1 VIRPPLQA
9 ELLAAML
16 AALSWPGRDAV
27 RACLACGPEPHAAQ
41 LATRSHHA
49 EQSMAIISRFQES
62 RARWLLRGGGVL
74 VVAYLVVVLGLMWWW
89 SYEPAQFDVV
99 KLARQRASEHGQ
111 SVVTGSIV
119 TSTLMGSAETLLDK
133 RGGYFSNDVFPPG
146 LFMDN
151 VPNWEFGVLT
161 ACRDLARELRNKFS
175 RSQSQ
180 SEEDV
185 DLKEA
190 DPLFSSPND
199 RWLLPSSE
207 GQYRKAI
214 AHVGGYFE
222 RIGKNDPNG
231 AQFYARADNLAD
243 YLDLVS
249 TRLGSLSQR
258 LSASVGQLRLEGD
271 APVDPGAQK
280 NASGQQIVKTPWTK
294 IDDVFYESRGYTW
307 ALLEQLRAIEVDFA
321 PILQR
326 KNAVVSLKQVIR
338 ELEESQKP
346 VWSPII
352 LNGSPFGFFANHS
365 LVMANYVS
373 RANAAIIDLKSLLDR
388 G

>member
-1 VIRPPLQA
+1 MSIVTRFREPRTRWILRGVGA
-9 ELLAAML
+9 LLAIY
-16 AALSWPGRDAV
+16 V
-27 RACLACGPEPHAAQ
+27 V
-41 LATRSHHA
+41 
-49 EQSMAIISRFQES
+49 
-62 RARWLLRGGGVL
+62 GVF
-74 VVAYLVVVLGLMWWW
+74 ALMWWW
-89 SYEPAQFDVV
+89 SYEPEQFDVAAA
-99 KLARQRASEHGQ
+99 ARQHAAAHQQQPLTGTA
-111 SVVTGSIV
+111 VTAA
-119 TSTLMGSAETLLDK
+119 LMQCAETLLDK
-133 RGGYFSNDVFPPG
+133 RGGYISNDKFPPG
-146 LFMDN
+146 VMMDN

-161 ACRDLARELRNKFS
+161 ATRDLAREMRNKFS

-214 AHVGGYFE
+214 DHVDGYLA
-222 RIGKNDPNG
+222 RLGKNDPNG

-243 YLDLVS
+243 YLDTVS
-249 TRLGSLSQR
+249 SRLGSLSQR
-258 LSASVGQLRLEGD
+258 LSASVGQIQLEGD
-271 APVDPGAQK
+271 KPVDPSAPAPAAGKAPTV
-280 NASGQQIVKTPWTK
+280 VKTPWYK
-294 IDDVFYESRGYTW
+294 IDDIFYESRGYTW
-307 ALLEQLRAIEVDFA
+307 ALLEQLKAIEADFA
-321 PILQR
+321 PILER
-326 KNAVVSLKQVIR
+326 KNAMVSLKQVIR

-346 VWSPII
+346 VHSPII

-373 RANAAIIDLKSLLDR
+373 RANAAVIDLKALLDR

>member
-1 VIRPPLQA
+1 
-9 ELLAAML
+9 
-16 AALSWPGRDAV
+16 
-27 RACLACGPEPHAAQ
+27 
-41 LATRSHHA
+41 
-49 EQSMAIISRFQES
+49 MAIISRFHES
-62 RARWLLRGGGVL
+62 RTRWLVRGGAAL
-74 VVAYLVVVLGLMWWW
+74 VAVYLVIVLALMFWW
-89 SYEPAQFDVV
+89 SYEPEQFDVV
-99 KLARQRASEHGQ
+99 KHAQQRAAGLQQ
-111 SVVTGSIV
+111 STVTGTVV
-119 TSTLMGSAETLLDK
+119 TSTLMDSAATLLDK
-133 RGGYFSNDVFPPG
+133 RGGYLSNDLFPPG
-146 LFMDN
+146 VFMDN

-161 ACRDLARELRNKFS
+161 ASRDLAREMRNKFS

-180 SEEDV
+180 SEEDP

-214 AHVGGYFE
+214 GHVGGYLE
-222 RIGKNDPNG
+222 RLGKNDPNG

-243 YLDLVS
+243 YLDVVS

-271 APVDPGAQK
+271 APVDPTAPK
-280 NASGQQIVKTPWTK
+280 NAAGQQIVKTPWSQ

-307 ALLEQLRAIEVDFA
+307 ALLEQLKAMQVDFA

-326 KNAVVSLKQVIR
+326 KNAVVSLRQVIR

-346 VWSPII
+346 VRSPMI

-373 RANAAIIDLKSLLDR
+373 RANAALIDLKALLDR

>member
-1 VIRPPLQA
+1 
-9 ELLAAML
+9 
-16 AALSWPGRDAV
+16 
-27 RACLACGPEPHAAQ
+27 
-41 LATRSHHA
+41 
-49 EQSMAIISRFQES
+49 MADNPIF
-62 RARWLLRGGGVL
+62 RARRANWLLRGGGALVAIYAVIVL
-74 VVAYLVVVLGLMWWW
+74 ALMWWW
-89 SYEPAQFDVV
+89 SYEPAQFDVAAF
-99 KLARQRASEHGQ
+99 ARQRATAHQQQVVVG
-111 SVVTGSIV
+111 SVVTGALI
-119 TSTLMGSAETLLDK
+119 GSGEMLLDK
-133 RGGYFSNDVFPPG
+133 RGGYLSNDKFPPG
-146 LFMDN
+146 VLMDN

-161 ACRDLARELRNKFS
+161 ATRDLAREMRNKFS

-214 AHVGGYFE
+214 AHVEGYLV
-222 RIGKNDPNG
+222 RLGKNDPNG

-258 LSASVGQLRLEGD
+258 LSASVGQIQLQGD
-271 APVDPGAQK
+271 APVDPAQTNIGAPPAAPKVPQV
-280 NASGQQIVKTPWTK
+280 VKTPWNK
-294 IDDVFYESRGYTW
+294 IDDIFYESRGYTW
-307 ALLEQLRAIEVDFA
+307 ALLEQLKAVEIDFG
-321 PILQR
+321 PTLER
-326 KNAVVSLKQVIR
+326 KNAMVSLKQVIR

-346 VWSPII
+346 VRSPII

-373 RANAAIIDLKSLLDR
+373 RANAAIIDLKSLLNR

>member
-1 VIRPPLQA
+1 MSFINRL
-9 ELLAAML
+9 
-16 AALSWPGRDAV
+16 
-27 RACLACGPEPHAAQ
+27 RAPN
-41 LATRSHHA
+41 T
-49 EQSMAIISRFQES
+49 
-62 RARWLLRGGGVL
+62 RWLLRGVGTLFVIYVVV
-74 VVAYLVVVLGLMWWW
+74 VVALMWWW

-99 KLARQRASEHGQ
+99 KLAQQRAAAHQ
-111 SVVTGSIV
+111 QQLVTGSVV
-119 TSTLMGSAETLLDK
+119 TSTLMGCAETLLDK
-133 RGGYFSNDVFPPG
+133 RGGYFSNDKFPPG

-161 ACRDLARELRNKFS
+161 ASRDLARELRNKFS

-214 AHVGGYFE
+214 AHVDGYLLRLGE
-222 RIGKNDPNG
+222 NDPNG
-231 AQFYARADNLAD
+231 AQFYARADSLAD
-243 YLDLVS
+243 YLDTVS
-249 TRLGSLSQR
+249 GRLGSLSQR

-271 APVDPGAQK
+271 APVDA
-280 NASGQQIVKTPWTK
+280 NAPAPASSPQMVKTPWSQV
-294 IDDVFYESRGYTW
+294 DDVFYESRGYTW
-307 ALLEQLRAIEVDFA
+307 ALLQQLKSIQVDFA

-326 KNAVVSLKQVIR
+326 KNAMVSLKQVIR

-346 VWSPII
+346 VHSPII

-373 RANAAIIDLKSLLDR
+373 RANAAVIDLKSLLDR

>member
-1 VIRPPLQA
+1 
-9 ELLAAML
+9 M
-16 AALSWPGRDAV
+16 S
-27 RACLACGPEPHAAQ
+27 
-41 LATRSHHA
+41 
-49 EQSMAIISRFQES
+49 IISRLDAP
-62 RARWLLRGGGVL
+62 RTRWAIRGVGAIASIYVLGVL
-74 VVAYLVVVLGLMWWW
+74 ALMWWW

-99 KLARQRASEHGQ
+99 ALAQKRAASHQ
-111 SVVTGSIV
+111 QQPVTGSVV
-119 TSTLMGSAETLLDK
+119 TSTLMGCAETLLDK
-133 RGGYFSNDVFPPG
+133 RGGYFSNDKFPPG

-161 ACRDLARELRNKFS
+161 ATRDLSRELRNKFS

-180 SEEDV
+180 SEEDA

-207 GQYRKAI
+207 GQYAKAI
-214 AHVGGYFE
+214 EHVDGYFI
-222 RIGKNDPNG
+222 RIGKNDSNN
-231 AQFYARADNLAD
+231 AQFYPRADNLAD

-271 APVDPGAQK
+271 APVDPTAK
-280 NASGQQIVKTPWTK
+280 EQIVSTPWTK

-307 ALLEQLRAIEVDFA
+307 ALLEQLKAIQVDFA
-321 PILQR
+321 PTLQR

-346 VWSPII
+346 VNSPMI
-352 LNGSPFGFFANHS
+352 LNGRPFGFFANHS